1 MSELTFRAALT
12 SDAAAIVAIVNA
24 AYRGDSSRAGWTT
37 EADLLDG
44 VRTHA
49 TEIVGLIE
57 APGSMILL
65 CFENETL
72 LGSVHLQRVSEDGE
86 LAAFLGMFA
95 VNPALQ
101 ARGIGKQLMAAAEA
115 AVMREWGAAKMLM
128 DVITVRSE
136 LIAFY
141 QRRGYQLTGRLKEF
155 PVSPELWTPKAGELK
170 LARLEKKLS

>member
-1 MSELTFRAALT
+1 MSELRFRAAT
-12 SDAAAIVAIVNA
+12 VSDAAAIVAIVNA
-24 AYRGDSSRAGWTT
+24 AYRGESSRAGWTT

-49 TEIVGLIE
+49 DEIVALINT
-57 APGSMILL
+57 PGSMVLL
-65 CFENETL
+65 GLEGETL

-95 VNPALQ
+95 VNPAMQ
-101 ARGIGKQLMAAAEA
+101 ARGIGKELMRAAEA
-115 AVMREWGAAKMLM
+115 AVQREWGAKKMLM

-141 QRRGYQLTGRLKEF
+141 QRRGYQLTGKLKDF